1 MEKCGVY
8 YTDTLFRFHL
18 IKLEISI
25 NHMIFFYILRD
36 EIEYMALLK
45 TIPYVEKLIIELYDR
60 RTNDLTKC

>member
-8 YTDTLFRFHL
+8 YTDTLFRFDL

-45 TIPYVEKLIIELYDR
+45 TIPYVEKLIIKLYDR